1 MFVALGLLGCSY
13 YYPFLKVNFRF
24 QVRVCNGCHYLMQKV
39 LSFLDRIHFWYM
51 SKNEV
56 INIIINASLT
66 EKRAMKETRKDYKK
80 KHEIVT
86 IKKMVKKKRTLQKHQ
101 RKSAR
106 TSKKQI

>member
-1 MFVALGLLGCSY
+1 MQWLPLFNAKGLG
-13 YYPFLKVNFRF
+13 
-24 QVRVCNGCHYLMQKV
+24 
-39 LSFLDRIHFWYM
+39 FLDRIHFWYM

-86 IKKMVKKKRTLQKHQ
+86 LKKMVKKKRTLRKHQ